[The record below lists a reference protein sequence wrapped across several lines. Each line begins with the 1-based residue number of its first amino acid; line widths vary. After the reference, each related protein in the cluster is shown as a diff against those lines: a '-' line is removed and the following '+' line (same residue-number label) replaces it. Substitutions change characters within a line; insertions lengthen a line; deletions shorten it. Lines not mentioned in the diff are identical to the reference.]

1 VRLEETANLADAAL
15 RDQLLMMGERLASEL
30 GRSHQALDV
39 AKADRTVLAGLLT
52 DMAARLSGAPASRPE
67 TNGPR
72 S

>member
-1 VRLEETANLADAAL
+1 
-15 RDQLLMMGERLASEL
+15 MMGERLASEL

-39 AKADRTVLAGLLT
+39 AKTDRTVLAGLLT
-52 DMAARLSGAPASRPE
+52 EMAARLSGAPASRPE